1 MWPTRTLV
9 SLTLVA
15 FLSIAVVT
23 LAFVHLVPSLAAQ
36 QAQGVQPQERPSPPG
51 SAEMRLN
58 SQKIDL
64 TYGRPSMRGR
74 KIFGGL
80 IPYGQVWAAVTHPTP
95 VILCRR

>member
-36 QAQGVQPQERPSPPG
+36 QAQGGSATG
-51 SAEMRLN
+51 SAEPARECRDAAQQPEDRPHVWSSVHEGSEDLWWPDTLRSGLAN
-58 SQKIDL
+58 RSQ
-64 TYGRPSMRGR
+64 
-74 KIFGGL
+74 
-80 IPYGQVWAAVTHPTP
+80 
-95 VILCRR
+95 